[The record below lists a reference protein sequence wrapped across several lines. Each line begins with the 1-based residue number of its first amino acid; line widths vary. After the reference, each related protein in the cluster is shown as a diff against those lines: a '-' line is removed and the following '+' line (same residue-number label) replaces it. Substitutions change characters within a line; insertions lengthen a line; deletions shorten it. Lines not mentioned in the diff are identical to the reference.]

1 MLIKM
6 IKVAKISFLALFL
19 LFATSGFVAWQ
30 YYKNFRSSPIQLT
43 SDTQIFTIESG
54 SNITQ
59 VANRLEA
66 QGIISNAMLFKAL
79 ARLKEQAHKIKAG
92 EFELK
97 SEMTTESLLT
107 HFVSGKTVQY
117 QFSLIEGHTYKTLVE
132 KIKHSPSLV
141 KTLNDDDYASIMQTL
156 GSNQANPEGW
166 FYPDTYNFPRNTTDV
181 EFLKHAHSNMQDLL
195 QTEWQ
200 NREPNPHLKTPYEAL
215 ILASI
220 VEKETGIAEERPL
233 IAGVFLNRLAKGM
246 KLQTDP
252 TVIYGMGERYE
263 GNIRKADLKRDTPYN
278 TYTRTGLPPTP
289 IATPSVEAIRAVLNP
304 QKTDALFFVAKG
316 GGAHHFSK
324 TYKEHRQAVVKY
336 LLNGDA
342 RRYKGDS

>member
-1 MLIKM
+1 
-6 IKVAKISFLALFL
+6 
-19 LFATSGFVAWQ
+19 
-30 YYKNFRSSPIQLT
+30 
-43 SDTQIFTIESG
+43 
-54 SNITQ
+54 
-59 VANRLEA
+59 LEA
-66 QGIISNAMLFKAL
+66 QGIISNAILFKAL
-79 ARLKEQAHKIKAG
+79 ARLNKQAHKIKAG
-92 EFELK
+92 EFKL
-97 SEMTTESLLT
+97 SADMTSESLLA
-107 HFVSGKTVQY
+107 HFVSGKTLQY
-117 QFSLIEGHTYKTLVE
+117 QFSLIEGHTYKSLIK
-132 KIKHSPSLV
+132 KIKQSPSLIQ
-141 KTLNDDDYASIMQTL
+141 TLSDEDYASIMQKL

-181 EFLKHAHSNMQDLL
+181 EFLKRAHSNMQDLL
-195 QTEWQ
+195 AEEWQ
-200 NREPNPHLKTPYEAL
+200 KREPNPHIKTPYEAL

-289 IATPSVEAIRAVLNP
+289 IATPSVEAIRAVLHP
-304 QKTDALFFVAKG
+304 QTTEALYFVAKG

-324 TYKEHRQAVVKY
+324 TYAEHRQAVVKY
-336 LLNGDA
+336 LLNGNA
-342 RRYKGDS
+342 RRYQGDS

>member
-1 MLIKM
+1 M
-6 IKVAKISFLALFL
+6 INKIINIAKISFLALFL
-19 LFATSGFVAWQ
+19 LFATSGFAAWQ
-30 YYKNFRSSPIQLT
+30 YYDHFRASPIKLHT
-43 SDTQIFTIESG
+43 EEQIFTIESG
-54 SNITQ
+54 SSISQ
-59 VANRLEA
+59 VANRLEE

-79 ARLKEQAHKIKAG
+79 ARLTKQAHKIKAG

-97 SEMTTESLLT
+97 ADMTSESLLA

-117 QFSLIEGHTYKTLVE
+117 QFSLVEGHTYKSLIK
-132 KIKHSPSLV
+132 KIKQSPSLIQ
-141 KTLNDDDYASIMQTL
+141 TLSDEDYASIMQKL

-181 EFLKHAHSNMQDLL
+181 DFLKRAHGNMQDLL
-195 QTEWQ
+195 AEEWQ
-200 NREPNPHLKTPYEAL
+200 KREPNPHIKTPYEAL

-252 TVIYGMGERYE
+252 TVIYGMGDRYA

-289 IATPSVEAIRAVLNP
+289 IATPSVEAIRAVLHP

-324 TYKEHRQAVVKY
+324 TYAEHRQAVVKY

-342 RRYKGDS
+342 RRYQGDS